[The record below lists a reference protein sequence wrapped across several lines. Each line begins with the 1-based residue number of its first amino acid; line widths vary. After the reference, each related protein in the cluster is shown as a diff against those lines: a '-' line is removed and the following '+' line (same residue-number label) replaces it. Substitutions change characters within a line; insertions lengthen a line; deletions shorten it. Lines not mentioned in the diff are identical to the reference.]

1 MTACSTFNYDE
12 DGSNSYYFNGS
23 AYYAVWQNS
32 VTAMMLWSE
41 MCKEFWFVKQKE
53 RVYLEDVGVDM
64 NTTGKCINQKG
75 CKTNDSVPFYGTIL
89 ECP

>member
-1 MTACSTFNYDE
+1 
-12 DGSNSYYFNGS
+12 
-23 AYYAVWQNS
+23 
-32 VTAMMLWSE
+32 

-53 RVYLEDVGVDM
+53 RVYLEDVRVDM